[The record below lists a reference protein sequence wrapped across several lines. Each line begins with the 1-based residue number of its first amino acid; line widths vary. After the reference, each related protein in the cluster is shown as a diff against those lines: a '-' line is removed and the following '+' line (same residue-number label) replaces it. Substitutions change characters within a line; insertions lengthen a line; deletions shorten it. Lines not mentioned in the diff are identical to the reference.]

1 MWDRITLFY
10 SGLCIPSTKPCGKLL
25 RSLEIFENPHKPHK
39 LRASVFPLMSLRL
52 TCMSWMRHI
61 SITFLMCQMSYF
73 IISTSAGVCAVLS
86 KIKKIFCCSFHSV
99 RKMHALPN
107 FTSVLHFIYRL
118 SYKRGKKIESRL
130 WVQFWVESKLVLSSW
145 LFKKNQLTSC
155 LFLNAWVISNL
166 AGSERKLFLSYGS
179 WEAGMEWASDLSPT
193 YYGDTE
199 VLYGHIDWL
208 CCLSEGSF
216 WMAVLPF
223 VPKGYSIPVACNVWG
238 E

>member
-1 MWDRITLFY
+1 MWDRITPFY
-10 SGLCIPSTKPCGKLL
+10 SGLYIPSTKPCRQPL
-25 RSLEIFENPHKPHK
+25 RSLELFKNPHKPHK

-61 SITFLMCQMSYF
+61 SITLLMCQMSYF
-73 IISTSAGVCAVLS
+73 IIKYVCWGCAVLS
-86 KIKKIFCCSFHSV
+86 KIKKIFCFCCSFHPIHT
-99 RKMHALPN
+99 MHALPN
-107 FTSVLHFIYRL
+107 FTSVLHFIYH
-118 SYKRGKKIESRL
+118 YKRGKKVESKL
-130 WVQFWVESKLVLSSW
+130 WVQFWVESKLLLSSW
-145 LFKKNQLTSC
+145 FFFFNQLTSC

-179 WEAGMEWASDLSPT
+179 WEAGMEWANDLSPA

-208 CCLSEGSF
+208 CRLSEGSF

-223 VPKGYSIPVACNVWG
+223 VPKGYSIQ
-238 E
+238 

>member
-1 MWDRITLFY
+1 MSNELFHNKVRLLGFVLY
-10 SGLCIPSTKPCGKLL
+10 YQKSRKYFVFVVVFIPYVKCMLYQILLQFCILSIVCLIREEKKLNQ
-25 RSLEIFENPHKPHK
+25 SFEFNSELHQSSYY
-39 LRASVFPLMSLRL
+39 LVDFF
-52 TCMSWMRHI
+52 
-61 SITFLMCQMSYF
+61 FL
-73 IISTSAGVCAVLS
+73 
-86 KIKKIFCCSFHSV
+86 
-99 RKMHALPN
+99 
-107 FTSVLHFIYRL
+107 
-118 SYKRGKKIESRL
+118 
-130 WVQFWVESKLVLSSW
+130 
-145 LFKKNQLTSC
+145 NQLTSC